1 MQQSSKQDPGQRRAR
16 VAIFDFDGTVMDG
29 QSGAL
34 FTSYLFMHHMM
45 SVARV
50 LRLGWWGI
58 RYKLHLPYRQS
69 EARELVFGALL
80 DRPSAE
86 VDDIM
91 RRFHEE
97 VLVPRLR
104 PKALDEIA
112 RCHREGIVCLLVSAT
127 FAPVAEAA
135 AKATGMDG
143 FVATKMVQDAHGAY
157 TGEVDGVVVAGDE
170 KYRAAERWCDAHL
183 GKGAWELARAYAD
196 HHTDEDLLARAHH
209 AFAVCPG
216 KTLRPVAKRNGWT
229 ILDWD
234 A

>member
-1 MQQSSKQDPGQRRAR
+1 MQQSSKQDPGQCRTR

-34 FTSYLFMHHMM
+34 FTSYLFTHHMM
-45 SVARV
+45 SVAR
-50 LRLGWWGI
+50 LARLAWWGI

-80 DRPSAE
+80 DRPSTE
-86 VDDIM
+86 VDAIM
-91 RRFHEE
+91 RHFHEE

-112 RCHREGIVCLLVSAT
+112 RCHSEGIFCLLVSAT
-127 FAPVAEAA
+127 FGPVAEAA

-143 FVATKMVQDAHGAY
+143 FVATKMEQDARGNY
-157 TGEVDGVVVAGDE
+157 TGEVAGTVVAGDE
-170 KYRAAERWCDAHL
+170 KYRAAERWCNSHF
-183 GKGAWELARAYAD
+183 GAGGWELERAYAD
-196 HHTDEDLLARAHH
+196 HHTDEDLLARSRK